1 MTQIQIENEFI
12 GIEGINAAKKIYKIL
27 ARKLHPDVGGSTEM
41 FKILSEVYTNIL
53 ENGTNFLND
62 SAFDLEIEK
71 IISQIL
77 HYEDITIE
85 VIGSWIWL
93 TGNTKPIKEVLKEL
107 NFKYASKKM
116 MWFYGEMKGRN
127 PKQKSMEDIKAK
139 YGCQTVK
146 TKTRGKISA

>member
-1 MTQIQIENEFI
+1 MTQTQIENEFI
-12 GIEGINAAKKIYKIL
+12 GIEGINEAKKVYKIL
-27 ARKLHPDVGGSTEM
+27 ARKLHPDVGGSTEL
-41 FKILSEVYTNIL
+41 FKILNEVYNNIL

-62 SAFDLEIEK
+62 SEFDLEIEK

-93 TGNTKPIKEVLKEL
+93 SGNTKPIKEKLKEL
-107 NFKYASKKM
+107 NFKYASKKK
-116 MWFYGEMKGRN
+116 MWFYGEMRGRN

-139 YGCQTVK
+139 YGCQTVR